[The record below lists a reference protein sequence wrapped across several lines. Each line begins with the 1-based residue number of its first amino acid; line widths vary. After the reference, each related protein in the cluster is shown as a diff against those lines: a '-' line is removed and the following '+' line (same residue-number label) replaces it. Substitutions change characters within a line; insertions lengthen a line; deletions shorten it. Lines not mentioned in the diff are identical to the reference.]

1 MLRKK
6 INIFIRILV
15 VVIYTMMSI
24 TTVSTMKAYS
34 AGYTGAYGK
43 DDGTYDFSGK
53 VGRNDSAGP
62 GFATFSDK
70 FVISNDFEAV
80 GSQLWSMGQQVANT
94 TGILEIK
101 AEGNEVKAFTFKDLG
116 ISSFEPYGYNLS
128 YLSVELRD
136 NTDNLIATLTNS
148 EQVNLTNTTSQLSDL
163 LNGGSKYNY
172 KNISHITIRW
182 AYAGGHEPSNL
193 NFDNITIADISN
205 VIPSIDTEP
214 PVSGND
220 GLIVSSNITSS
231 SVKLDWTPAIDNFTT
246 QGDLEYQI
254 YQSTSSNFNTMG
266 EVESGIPVSDRFTK
280 DLNTLDVTGLSP
292 NTIYYFNVLVRDE
305 AGNKSIY
312 KSAQVKT
319 KNSVSPLTLP
329 FTQTFDLVPVGTE
342 SEKNEPLILDGIV
355 YSTDAINE
363 ALHVDIIDN
372 SGNTIGSGNA
382 LNAIWYGTNSGSYFQ
397 FSSEDQ
403 INNFKMTSI
412 ELDMWDHTSQNAE
425 KYVVTGYDDGM
436 AKASVLVDFKTE
448 KGVATNYTDESSN
461 PNSELSWT
469 RNEGS
474 TGDYT
479 GGKLTFKGSLWANID
494 TVRFTVAD
502 IAPHTILGAVVDNIV
517 LHSPVVNQTPATS
530 AIAANNNVSANHNS
544 IIAGENIVLTATGDR
559 QSAAGTVIND
569 ERYIP
574 TTWSSTENGKIGNF
588 TESNGTYTSTYT
600 PGIAGDYTVTATFQK
615 QLWNGSTWVDVVG
628 QTDTKTVNVT
638 VIPAIEMSS
647 NADLSNLTISTGP
660 LNPVFSKDKISYT
673 AIVPFISS
681 TIIVTPTLDDS
692 KATMMLMINNRL
704 EFEHEPMLLNMGE
717 NIINIF
723 VTAENQSITKIYT
736 IKVYRLFPPPIVRG
750 DDENNVLIPDT
761 DAPIEY
767 QINGGTWTTFDLANP
782 PDLSG
787 DKTVKVRYPAN
798 ISTGQPAS
806 EEATLIFT
814 ENPKTES
821 APPHVTEATTEE
833 DTMSTSGLVI
843 TPDAQDNNG
852 VTHYKISEITGGTLY
867 KNDGTFPIGNGDFI
881 TKAEGEAG
889 LKFHPDSDANTLAGD
904 SFSVKVQASLD
915 GTGSGLSE
923 AATASITVTE
933 VNDAPIAADD
943 QLSEKVMTS
952 EGIEIP
958 FGELL
963 QNDQAGPENENAQT
977 LAIVSVSDIAGG
989 TVHLEGKKVIFNP
1002 SGTGT
1007 ASFNYTIQD
1016 NGTTDGTGDP
1026 KTASA
1031 TVQFNVISKPL
1042 IYLEGDHTIY
1052 IELGSQYVE
1061 PRYTATDEIDGDL
1074 TDKVTVTGTVD
1085 RNQLGTYTLKYN
1097 VKNSKDVFAA
1107 EITRVVHVV
1116 SANLETL
1123 SVSSGN
1129 LIPSFD
1135 PMQTNYHLTVPSN
1148 ATSIDIS
1155 AGTLDETASA
1165 TLNGETIGNSGS
1177 RLITLR
1183 PGVNAVSIVITTQGG
1198 MTKSYTLEIIRQ
1210 FTHAEVPV
1218 ILHQP
1223 ADQTVSIGGEA
1234 DLSVNATATNG
1245 GLSYQWYFNT
1255 TNSSVDGVLIPGA
1268 TSATYSAPTSV
1279 IGTTYYYV
1287 KVTNTDSSATGN
1299 NTAEATSEVAAV
1311 TVNALTHAA
1320 VPAITVQPENKTVS
1334 VGDAADLSV
1343 DATAVKGELSYQ
1355 WYSNTTNSN
1364 SGGTLIPSAT
1374 NAIYAVPTGDAG
1386 TTYYYVKV
1394 TNTDSSATGNN
1405 TAEATSKVAAVTV
1418 KAKSTNA
1425 YLDDLTLSSG
1435 VLSPVFTKDRE
1446 TYTVNVPNSV
1456 NNITFTP
1463 VVEDIG
1469 KATVTV
1475 NGQSSTTAVPLT
1487 VGVNVIKVVVTAED
1501 GVTKNTYTITV
1512 NRAQPSSSGGNG
1524 STPAPQPDPTPTPQ
1538 PTTEQIVVDVD
1549 GNNGSHLTKTPITRT
1564 TEPNGTVKDKVAM
1577 TDAIAKETVQ
1587 KAKEQGVD
1595 TASIIIPDKEDKVTE
1610 VLVEVPQSAL
1620 DELNNGKLKLEIV
1633 TRNAVVSIPT
1643 KSLNNF
1649 EGNLYL
1655 RVVPIKSESEKQQVE
1670 DRAKNESLIQ
1680 EAIGNNTV
1688 QVIGRPMEIETN
1700 MQSHEVTIM
1709 LPLTANLPT
1718 NAAEREKLL
1727 TNLGVY
1733 IEHSDSSKELIKGTV
1748 VKMQDGSEGLQFT
1761 VNKFSTFTMVYLE
1774 GWEDEAADETLH
1786 TPYIKGYGNNEFRP
1800 EASVTRAQ
1808 MATML
1813 ARNINAAPSKQA
1825 YTDIPTKHGAYEA
1838 IMEVK
1843 GAGIMMGKNVSTFD
1857 PNGTV
1862 TRAQMAAI
1870 VYHWVQNQCK
1880 QDAASYAGCAIL
1892 KDIPVADFK
1901 DVKDNHW
1908 AKEAMNFTKAT
1919 GIMVG
1924 DSKGQ
1929 FRPEENLT
1937 RAQAVKVLN
1946 RLFKRGPL
1954 TGITTPTFKDVSA
1967 THWAFSEIEEAARE
1981 HLSSLDTTK

>member
-1 MLRKK
+1 MP
-6 INIFIRILV
+6 
-15 VVIYTMMSI
+15 
-24 TTVSTMKAYS
+24 KAYEASGTS
-34 AGYTGAYGK
+34 AGSSGPNGEPPNIPADAKWAVIDYLSLEWGDYFTYYYK
-43 DDGTYDFSGK
+43 DENGTLIEVKQPQAFATIPSNVNWVVYDAPDIGSEYIYSDGTSQHIVSSPSEIDKDAVWAIQRPDSNLEWVCEGLTVKFYYPGGIADNIEDVPANVNWVVTNDLFSYKCWEYNSEYYYGGVVSPKPNPPSALDLEAGSDSGSSNTDYLTSDDTPTFVGK
-53 VGRNDSAGP
+53 AEANSTVTLLSNGTSIGTAPANGSGDWSFTPTTPIIEGTNTITATATNAGGTSNESEP
-62 GFATFSDK
+62 LVITVDKTAPATG
-70 FVISNDFEAV
+70 VIS
-80 GSQLWSMGQQVANT
+80 
-94 TGILEIK
+94 
-101 AEGNEVKAFTFKDLG
+101 
-116 ISSFEPYGYNLS
+116 
-128 YLSVELRD
+128 
-136 NTDNLIATLTNS
+136 
-148 EQVNLTNTTSQLSDL
+148 
-163 LNGGSKYNY
+163 
-172 KNISHITIRW
+172 
-182 AYAGGHEPSNL
+182 
-193 NFDNITIADISN
+193 
-205 VIPSIDTEP
+205 
-214 PVSGND
+214 
-220 GLIVSSNITSS
+220 SSNITTSGVS
-231 SVKLDWTPAIDNFTT
+231 LSWYKAIDNITVL
-246 QGDLEYQI
+246 GDLEYQI
-254 YQSTSSNFNTMG
+254 YQSTSSNFNTVG
-266 EVESGIPVSDRFTK
+266 EVESGIPVSDRFIK
-280 DLNTLDVTGLSP
+280 DLNTLDIIGLSP
-292 NTIYYFNVLVRDE
+292 NTTYYFNILVRDA
-305 AGNKSIY
+305 AGNKSVYSMRQVTTQNI
-312 KSAQVKT
+312 KSSNADL
-319 KNSVSPLTLP
+319 SSLSLSPFLINE
-329 FTQTFDLVPVGTE
+329 TFSSNTVNYTATVPYTTTEVPVT
-342 SEKNEPLILDGIV
+342 
-355 YSTDAINE
+355 
-363 ALHVDIIDN
+363 
-372 SGNTIGSGNA
+372 
-382 LNAIWYGTNSGSYFQ
+382 
-397 FSSEDQ
+397 
-403 INNFKMTSI
+403 
-412 ELDMWDHTSQNAE
+412 
-425 KYVVTGYDDGM
+425 
-436 AKASVLVDFKTE
+436 
-448 KGVATNYTDESSN
+448 
-461 PNSELSWT
+461 
-469 RNEGS
+469 
-474 TGDYT
+474 
-479 GGKLTFKGSLWANID
+479 
-494 TVRFTVAD
+494 
-502 IAPHTILGAVVDNIV
+502 
-517 LHSPVVNQTPATS
+517 
-530 AIAANNNVSANHNS
+530 AIAADSNAEVH
-544 IIAGENIVLTATGDR
+544 IIGASNGKVLLDTDGSTNIQVEVTAED
-559 QSAAGTVIND
+559 GTV
-569 ERYIP
+569 
-574 TTWSSTENGKIGNF
+574 K
-588 TESNGTYTSTYT
+588 TYT
-600 PGIAGDYTVTATFQK
+600 IVVTEA
-615 QLWNGSTWVDVVG
+615 
-628 QTDTKTVNVT
+628 
-638 VIPAIEMSS
+638 PPSS

-704 EFEHEPMLLNMGE
+704 GFEHEPMLLNMGE

-806 EEATLIFT
+806 EEATLLFT

-881 TKAEGEAG
+881 TKEEGELG

-1052 IELGSQYVE
+1052 IELGSHYVE
-1061 PRYTATDEIDGDL
+1061 PGYSARDEIDGDL

-1135 PMQTNYHLTVPSN
+1135 PAQTNYHLTVPSN

-1165 TLNGETIGNSGS
+1165 TLNGETIGNSES

-1183 PGVNAVSIVITTQGG
+1183 PGVNIVSIVITTQGG

-1210 FTHAEVPV
+1210 LTHAEVPV

-1234 DLSVNATATNG
+1234 DLSVNATSTNG

-1268 TSATYSAPTSV
+1268 TNATYSAPTSV

-1364 SGGTLIPSAT
+1364 IDGTLIPSAT

-1405 TAEATSKVAAVTV
+1405 TAEATSEVAAVTV

-1487 VGVNVIKVVVTAED
+1487 VGVNVIKVVVNAED

-1577 TDAIAKETVQ
+1577 TDSIAKETVQ

-1595 TASIIIPDKEDKVTE
+1595 TASIIIPDKEDKVAE

-1649 EGNLYL
+1649 EGNLYF

-1700 MQSHEVTIM
+1700 MQSREVTIM
-1709 LPLTANLPT
+1709 LPLTASLPT
-1718 NAAEREKLL
+1718 NTAEREKLL

-1733 IEHSDSSKELIKGTV
+1733 IEHSDGSKELIKGTI
-1748 VKMQDGSEGLQFT
+1748 VKMPDGSEGLQFT

-1825 YTDIPTKHGAYEA
+1825 YTDVPTKHGAYEA

-1870 VYHWVQNQCK
+1870 VYRWVQNQCK